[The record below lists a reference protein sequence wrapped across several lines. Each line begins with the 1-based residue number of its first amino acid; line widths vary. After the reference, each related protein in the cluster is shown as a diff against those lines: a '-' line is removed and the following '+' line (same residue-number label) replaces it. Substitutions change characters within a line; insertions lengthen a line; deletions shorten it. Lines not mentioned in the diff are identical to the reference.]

1 MKLPDAPEPLPADGA
16 AVGLPWT
23 GKPDRV
29 DRVILAG
36 LIASGLYALLL
47 LPLSPALIGSHPLA
61 LELIRGSMT
70 SIITM
75 GALARTGD
83 ASLVVAIL
91 APIPALIMFD
101 WVFWLAGRRWG
112 HRAIHML
119 LGRGGKRE
127 RQIRRLEGVMRRL
140 GPAAVLFGYIL
151 PVPTA
156 LIDAAAGWIGMRLR
170 TFLIL
175 DVLGALLWTCLLAG
189 LGYAIGQPAVDVAH
203 AVGRYA
209 LWITLGL
216 IALIVVKQSRSARQ
230 ASPSQ

>member
-1 MKLPDAPEPLPADGA
+1 VKLPEAPEPLAADGPA
-16 AVGLPWT
+16 LPWV
-23 GKPDRV
+23 GKGERV

-36 LIASGLYALLL
+36 LVASGLYALLL

-61 LELIRGSMT
+61 LEIIRGSMT

-83 ASLVVAIL
+83 ASLAVAVL
-91 APIPALIMFD
+91 AAIPALIMFD

-112 HRAIHML
+112 HRAVTML
-119 LGRGGKRE
+119 LGRGNRKRD

-140 GPAAVLFGYIL
+140 GPAAVLFGYLL
-151 PVPTA
+151 PLPTA
-156 LIDAAAGWIGMRLR
+156 LIDAAAGWVGMRLR

-175 DVLGALLWTCLLAG
+175 DVLGALLWTGLLAG

-209 LWITLGL
+209 LWLTLAI
-216 IALIVVKQSRSARQ
+216 IAVIVVKQRRAGSA
-230 ASPSQ
+230 AA